1 MRSDGATVAIAT
13 ILGVLLVRLLLGI
26 SGYLLAPA
34 IGGSAENQIAG
45 RAAFAL
51 RFNFVARPKK
61 AWPRATPIVGALS
74 RPREIGRLDEV
85 LERPCRIVRHIGCK
99 MELAAR
105 PQDAGNGSKA
115 LVLNKTP
122 FPMPPLRPRVRVDQI
137 DARQ

>member
-1 MRSDGATVAIAT
+1 MERRRRRYN
-13 ILGVLLVRLLLGI
+13 LGVFLVRLLSDI
-26 SGYLLAPA
+26 SGYWFAPGIA
-34 IGGSAENQIAG
+34 SSAEDQIAG

-51 RFNFVARPKK
+51 RFDFVARREK
-61 AWPRATPIVGALS
+61 AWPRATPVVGALG
-74 RPREIGRLDEV
+74 RPHEIGRLDEV

-105 PQDAGNGSKA
+105 PQDAGNGSNA